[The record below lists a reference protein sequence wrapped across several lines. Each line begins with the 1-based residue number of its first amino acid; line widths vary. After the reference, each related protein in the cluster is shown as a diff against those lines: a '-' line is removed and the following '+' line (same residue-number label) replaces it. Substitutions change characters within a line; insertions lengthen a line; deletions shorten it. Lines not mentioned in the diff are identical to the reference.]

1 MSKIANITVL
11 YVYLDYNDSRQ
22 QTLENLFGSLAR
34 QLFQDHPSTFPSA
47 KVAKLMNR
55 MWKDANRP
63 KLKDIISVLR
73 SEIQKF
79 QRVYLIVDALDECDE
94 TTRHGL
100 ELQLKELQS
109 SKLSVIVTSRCLRV
123 PSNIH
128 IDCNGCGKENLRL
141 FYHCKICNEG
151 NFDLCQDCVDGQV
164 SCRDESHSLSEPY
177 SAVEIDMVTPDH
189 EIRRFVQI
197 RLEGNNGESS
207 HGDQDERRARSP
219 ISTILARICYQD
231 PQLKDLISSTV
242 VGKANGNFLIARRY
256 TDSLRR
262 QDTVEQVKQL
272 LKNPSDL
279 LDSHYDQIMRRINA
293 QYSESLDLAHK
304 ALPWIVHSYRPL
316 VFEELQQ
323 AMAIV
328 LGADDIDLDAFF
340 EIDSLL
346 SVTAG
351 LVTVDSEQAVRLVH
365 QTAQMYLD
373 VQAKQWFPSAEI
385 DIALAILSYIRIEAI
400 SNPCS
405 GNRDDHEFKARR
417 ESHPFFLYAAVY
429 WGDHV
434 RKVIHDPIVQAA
446 VLMFVRNPSNL
457 ASCLQAASWADASW
471 AVSTG
476 RPTEWDP
483 RRSPSSLHECAKFG
497 LTPLIPDLL
506 NDGYDID
513 SQDLTHGLTALM
525 CACQVGYVE
534 TVKLLLD
541 LGASVNVRS
550 VNGTTA
556 LFEAVSGGHTDS
568 VELLLKKKDL
578 DIDAVYA
585 GHTQRTVLMIAA
597 RNGAEEVVRCLLQRV
612 DMDINKADASG
623 STALILAAAEG
634 HTSVVSLLLDDEG
647 IDINASDHQG
657 HSALIIAA
665 ARGLQA
671 IVKQLLAKG
680 ATALIAA
687 HHGYTT
693 NIQRAVLQ
701 GQVSAVE
708 TMVAHGAN
716 IRSLDSLGKSL
727 LHDATLAG
735 SSEIVRLLLRNGL
748 DPNARCHHGYT
759 PLHYASLLHKPSV
772 TKVLLDSGADPSLI
786 DSYGRSPRVVAWQEG
801 HVRLARMFEEK
812 DNTAGIEE
820 EIPTEIAKTLP
831 IWSIAKLGRIDL
843 LEPILNS
850 GRGFE
855 DKNPYTNDSAV
866 HLAVSCKH
874 NDILEILLNT
884 KNSPNCL
891 NNRQETP
898 LHIAAR
904 VCNTQAVDL
913 LLQHHAVIN
922 PVDEFGN
929 TPLQLALGQAEYQI
943 AIQLIHASL
952 DRIIDAKIEI
962 PKEYVQLL
970 FFSAIEL
977 GNAKVLEF
985 LIDKGADIMAKNKNG
1000 RTALQLAETAGFGDV
1015 IETLE
1020 TRMEFFKYKKRT
1032 TVLEKIEE

>member
-1 MSKIANITVL
+1 MSKTDNIIVL
-11 YVYLDYNDSRQ
+11 CMYLDYNDSRQ

-34 QLFQDHPSTFPSA
+34 QLFQDHHPSTFPSA
-47 KVAKLMNR
+47 DVAKLMNR
-55 MWKDANRP
+55 IWKDASRP

-109 SKLSVIVTSRCLRV
+109 SNLSVIVTSRCLRV
-123 PSNIH
+123 PSNLH
-128 IDCNGCGKENLRL
+128 IDCDGCEKENLRL

-151 NFDLCQDCVDGQV
+151 NFDLCQDCVEGQV
-164 SCRDESHSLSEPY
+164 SCKDDSHSLLEPY
-177 SAVEIDMVTPDH
+177 STVEIDIVTPDE
-189 EIRRFVQI
+189 EIWRFVQF
-197 RLEGNNGESS
+197 RLQGNNGESS
-207 HGDQDERRARSP
+207 HGDEDERRARSP
-219 ISTILARICYQD
+219 ISTRLARICYED
-231 PQLKDLISSTV
+231 PLNYLISSTTV
-242 VGKANGNFLIARRY
+242 RKANGNFLIARRY
-256 TDSLRR
+256 MDSLER
-262 QDTVEQVKQL
+262 QHTVEQVRQL
-272 LKNPSDL
+272 LENSSDL

-351 LVTVDSEQAVRLVH
+351 LVTVDSKQAVRLVH
-365 QTAQMYLD
+365 QTAQIYLD
-373 VQAKQWFPSAEI
+373 LQAKQWFPSAEI

-400 SNPCS
+400 SDPCS

-417 ESHPFFLYAAVY
+417 KSHPFFLYAAVY

-446 VLMFVRNPSNL
+446 VLRFVRNPSNL
-457 ASCLQAASWADASW
+457 ASCLQAASWA
-471 AVSTG
+471 VSTG
-476 RPTEWDP
+476 GPTEWDP

-513 SQDLTHGLTALM
+513 SQDFTHGLTALM
-525 CACQVGYVE
+525 YACQVGYVE

-568 VELLLKKKDL
+568 VELLLKKDL
-578 DIDAVYA
+578 DINAVYA

-612 DMDINKADASG
+612 DMDINAVDASG
-623 STALILAAAEG
+623 STALVLAAAEG

-647 IDINASDHQG
+647 IDIHASDHQG
-657 HSALIIAA
+657 RLALIIAA
-665 ARGLQA
+665 DGGFQA
-671 IVKQLLAKG
+671 VVEQLLAKG
-680 ATALIAA
+680 AAALLAA
-687 HHGYTT
+687 HHGFTG
-693 NIQRAVLQ
+693 IQRAVLQ
-701 GQVSAVE
+701 GHVFVVE
-708 TMVAHGAN
+708 TMVAHGAD
-716 IRSLDSLGKSL
+716 IRPLDSLGKSL
-727 LHDATLAG
+727 LHDAALTG

-748 DPNARCHHGYT
+748 DPNARCHQGYT

-772 TKVLLDSGADPSLI
+772 TKVLLDSGADPSFI
-786 DSYGRSPRVVAWQEG
+786 DNYGRTPGVVAWQEG
-801 HVRLARMFEEK
+801 HVRLARMFEGK
-812 DNTAGIEE
+812 DSTAGIEE
-820 EIPTEIAKTLP
+820 EIPTEIAQTLP
-831 IWSIAKLGRIDL
+831 IWSVAKLGRTDL
-843 LEPILNS
+843 LAPILNS

-855 DKNPYTNDSAV
+855 ENNPYTNDSAV
-866 HLAVSCKH
+866 HMAVSCNH
-874 NDILEILLNT
+874 NDILEMLLNA
-884 KNSPNCL
+884 KISPNCL
-891 NNRQETP
+891 NNEQETP

-913 LLQHHAVIN
+913 LLQHNAVIN
-922 PVDEFGN
+922 PVDKSGN
-929 TPLQLALGQAEYQI
+929 TPLQLALEQADYQI
-943 AIQLIHASL
+943 AIQLIHAIL
-952 DRIIDAKIEI
+952 GKIIDAQIEI
-962 PKEYVQLL
+962 PKKYIQLL

-985 LIDKGADIMAKNKNG
+985 LIDKGADVMAKNEYG
-1000 RTALQLAETAGFGDV
+1000 SSALELAETAGFGDV

-1020 TRMEFFKYKKRT
+1020 IRMEFFNYKKRT
-1032 TVLEKIEE
+1032 TMLEKLEE

>member
-1 MSKIANITVL
+1 LLILIQTVLSSIVVHHLWEMSKTDNIIVL
-11 YVYLDYNDSRQ
+11 CMYLDYNDSRQ

-34 QLFQDHPSTFPSA
+34 QLFQDHHPSTFPSA
-47 KVAKLMNR
+47 DVAKLMNGI
-55 MWKDANRP
+55 WKDASRP

-109 SKLSVIVTSRCLRV
+109 SNLSVIVTSRCLRV
-123 PSNIH
+123 PSNLH
-128 IDCNGCGKENLRL
+128 IDCDGCEKENLRL

-151 NFDLCQDCVDGQV
+151 NFDLCQDCVEGQV
-164 SCRDESHSLSEPY
+164 SCKDDSHSLLEPY
-177 SAVEIDMVTPDH
+177 STVEIDIVTPDE
-189 EIRRFVQI
+189 EIWRFVQF
-197 RLEGNNGESS
+197 RLQGNNGESS
-207 HGDQDERRARSP
+207 HGDEDERRARSP
-219 ISTILARICYQD
+219 ISTRLARICYED
-231 PQLKDLISSTV
+231 PLNYLISSTTV
-242 VGKANGNFLIARRY
+242 RKANGNFLIARRY
-256 TDSLRR
+256 MDSLER
-262 QDTVEQVKQL
+262 QHTVEQVRQL
-272 LKNPSDL
+272 LENSSDL

-351 LVTVDSEQAVRLVH
+351 LVTVDSKQAVRLVH
-365 QTAQMYLD
+365 QTAQIYLD
-373 VQAKQWFPSAEI
+373 LQAKQWFPSAEI

-400 SNPCS
+400 SDPCS

-417 ESHPFFLYAAVY
+417 KSHPFFLYAAVY

-446 VLMFVRNPSNL
+446 VLRFVRNPSNL
-457 ASCLQAASWADASW
+457 ASCLQAASWA
-471 AVSTG
+471 VSTG
-476 RPTEWDP
+476 GPTEWDP

-513 SQDLTHGLTALM
+513 SQDFTHGLTALM
-525 CACQVGYVE
+525 YACQVGYVE

-568 VELLLKKKDL
+568 VELLLKKDL
-578 DIDAVYA
+578 DINAVYA

-634 HTSVVSLLLDDEG
+634 HVSV
-647 IDINASDHQG
+647 
-657 HSALIIAA
+657 
-665 ARGLQA
+665 
-671 IVKQLLAKG
+671 
-680 ATALIAA
+680 
-687 HHGYTT
+687 
-693 NIQRAVLQ
+693 
-701 GQVSAVE
+701 VE
-708 TMVAHGAN
+708 TMVAHGAD

-727 LHDATLAG
+727 LHDAALTG

-759 PLHYASLLHKPSV
+759 PLHYASLLHKPWV

-786 DSYGRSPRVVAWQEG
+786 DNYGRSPRVVAWQEG

-831 IWSIAKLGRIDL
+831 IWSVAKLGRIDL

-922 PVDEFGN
+922 PVNKSGN
-929 TPLQLALGQAEYQI
+929 TPLKLALGQADYQI
-943 AIQLIHASL
+943 AIQLIHASPGK
-952 DRIIDAKIEI
+952 IIDAKIEI
-962 PKEYVQLL
+962 PKKYIQPL

-977 GNAKVLEF
+977 GNAEALEF
-985 LIDKGADIMAKNKNG
+985 LIDKGADIMAKDKNG

-1020 TRMEFFKYKKRT
+1020 TRMEFFNYKKRT
-1032 TVLEKIEE
+1032 TMLEKIEE